1 MALSHGG
8 EEKVND
14 VSSALDELSKKWR
27 IDSIV
32 RDVHL
37 RKRKDIQDY
46 SIKINQVTYHL
57 PFLSELSLFVLWDC
71 LWPDCHN
78 CCDKQG
84 RLPLTSKDI
93 FSYFKTNGISN
104 AVVLFE

>member
-27 IDSIV
+27 IDSVV

-46 SIKINQVTYHL
+46 SIKINQVT
-57 PFLSELSLFVLWDC
+57 
-71 LWPDCHN
+71 
-78 CCDKQG
+78 
-84 RLPLTSKDI
+84 
-93 FSYFKTNGISN
+93 
-104 AVVLFE
+104 

>member
-46 SIKINQVTYHL
+46 YNQDKPGHL
-57 PFLSELSLFVLWDC
+57 SSSFF
-71 LWPDCHN
+71 
-78 CCDKQG
+78 
-84 RLPLTSKDI
+84 I
-93 FSYFKTNGISN
+93 
-104 AVVLFE
+104 

>member
-27 IDSIV
+27 IDSVV

-46 SIKINQVTYHL
+46 INQDKSGHL
-57 PFLSELSLFVLWDC
+57 PSSFF
-71 LWPDCHN
+71 
-78 CCDKQG
+78 
-84 RLPLTSKDI
+84 I
-93 FSYFKTNGISN
+93 
-104 AVVLFE
+104 

>member
-27 IDSIV
+27 IDSVV

-57 PFLSELSLFVLWDC
+57 PFT
-71 LWPDCHN
+71 
-78 CCDKQG
+78 G
-84 RLPLTSKDI
+84 RGP
-93 FSYFKTNGISN
+93 
-104 AVVLFE
+104 AVAAVDRDRRPRFGRADGRGA